1 MNACILTSVHIY
13 VQCITSPKHMRSH
26 AAVVTGPN
34 ELWKD
39 LREWGNKPIIET
51 SLNIKTWIVINQI
64 NKQLSYYE
72 LESWQNVYAVWD
84 NIIIYYSI
92 SGGLIFRARAL
103 EIERE
108 RKSDSWAGNFL
119 EMCGNPQE
127 MKYIIHTH
135 TFMHTLHAWTCIQKG
150 YDTFACIW

>member
-1 MNACILTSVHIY
+1 MHAYIFAYKSYLNAHSYIHECMHTHICTYIY

-92 SGGLIFRARAL
+92 SGALIFRARARS
-103 EIERE
+103 ISRERE
-108 RKSDSWAGNFL
+108 RVIVERG
-119 EMCGNPQE
+119 
-127 MKYIIHTH
+127 
-135 TFMHTLHAWTCIQKG
+135 TF
-150 YDTFACIW
+150 